1 MIQRDVGSECEY
13 IQAARGGPVYGRV
26 DAEPLKGMDV
36 DGRAGDE
43 SGCNRDPEEYAAQK
57 PPVVRQTLEDQSCG
71 ADGYSPMASAT
82 FSRWRSASPN
92 ASSAALARRE

>member
-1 MIQRDVGSECEY
+1 MVQRDVGPEREY
-13 IQAARGGPVYGRV
+13 VQAALGGSVYGRV
-26 DAEPLKGMDV
+26 DAKPLKGVDV

-43 SGCNRDPEEYAAQK
+43 SGCDRDAEEYAAQK
-57 PPVVRQTLEDQSCG
+57 PPVVRKTLEDQSCD

-92 ASSAALARRE
+92 ANSAALARRE